1 MAKIELHKVA
11 GRDRLPPRRDPYF
24 QRLETGKA
32 LGFRK
37 MSASSPGNWLARY
50 REQETGRQIHE
61 PLGTFENL
69 PPSER
74 FDAARRAALAWMA
87 HLERGGRLDVVTVA
101 DACRAYAEH
110 IASTKG
116 DKQADDL
123 RARYRRWIDAD
134 PLGPVEL
141 LKLKREHVR
150 AWRARLYAAP
160 ITSKAGDTRQRS
172 DSAVNRDMT
181 AVRAALNYA
190 LAEGAVASS
199 FAWDEPLKAT
209 AGADGRRT
217 VYLTPQQRR
226 DLIACASEEIRPFLR
241 GLAMLPLRPGALASL
256 TVADFDRQQGTLRI
270 RSDKAGAGRVIKL
283 PGAAAALLG
292 ECCRD
297 KLPGAPLFSRA
308 NGEPWDKDAWKGP
321 VKAAVT
327 AAGLPADAVAYSL
340 RHSTITD
347 LVTAG
352 LDMATVAALAG
363 TSVPMIAKHY
373 AHLQADRA
381 ADALAGL
388 AL

>member
-11 GRDRLPPRRDPYF
+11 GRDRLSPRRDPYF

-37 MSASSPGNWLARY
+37 MTSTSPGSWIARY
-50 REQETGRQIHE
+50 REQDTGRQIHE

-74 FDAARRAALAWMA
+74 FDAARRAALAWMT

-101 DACRAYAEH
+101 DACRVYAEH

-150 AWRARLYAAP
+150 AWRARLHAAP
-160 ITSKAGDTRQRS
+160 ITSKAGDTRPRS

-181 AVRAALNYA
+181 AVRAALNHA

-226 DLIACASEEIRPFLR
+226 DLIANASDEIRPLLR
-241 GLAMLPLRPGALASL
+241 GLAILPLRPGALASL

-270 RSDKAGAGRVIKL
+270 RADKAGAGRIIKL
-283 PGAAAALLG
+283 PAGAAALLAD
-292 ECCRD
+292 CSRD
-297 KLPGAPLFSRA
+297 KLPGAPLFARA
-308 NGEPWDKDAWKGP
+308 DGEAWNKDAWKGP
-321 VKAAVT
+321 VKAAVI

-347 LVTAG
+347 LVVSG

-373 AHLQADRA
+373 AHLQNDRA